1 MKNCSCCK
9 LSKKLDDFPNNKLT
23 KDQKGSICR
32 FCLNE
37 KERIKRRKLG
47 IPEKKIG
54 LDKEKAKKTKKLWRE
69 KRKNKTFPY
78 ITLKLCTNCK
88 TQLSIDN
95 FTKDEKTKDGYR
107 NYCKICRT
115 ITASKA
121 ASHYRIKH
129 WAKMLIINA
138 KRHSNQVEIDEIFIL
153 DLFEKQNKKC
163 FWFDVP
169 LIPSEINKYPFQPSL
184 DRLNRDI
191 GYTEENVVLSCYAA
205 NIGRNTS
212 TQEIFKE
219 FCNVLLKK
227 DADIK

>member
-47 IPEKKIG
+47 IPEKRIG
-54 LDKEKAKKTKKLWRE
+54 LDKEKAK
-69 KRKNKTFPY
+69 
-78 ITLKLCTNCK
+78 
-88 TQLSIDN
+88 
-95 FTKDEKTKDGYR
+95 KTKDGYR

-227 DADIK
+227 DSDIK